1 MFCVSVCLVP
11 ERERKRDIKGEGGV
25 ETGKEE
31 EREKVVVN
39 NPTVSWKKKKTIPQS
54 PTTCNCKL
62 PHLLVFP
69 PSWSSPWFPPKDCSD
84 HTYSQT
90 DWVCCLLQQGEHS
103 PRGTVEEAHCEGV
116 RDDLS

>member
-62 PHLLVFP
+62 
-69 PSWSSPWFPPKDCSD
+69 SIYSSFLPAGIVHGFHPK
-84 HTYSQT
+84 TAVITPAVKQT
-90 DWVCCLLQQGEHS
+90 GFVAYCNKNTHPGE
-103 PRGTVEEAHCEGV
+103 P
-116 RDDLS
+116 

>member
-39 NPTVSWKKKKTIPQS
+39 NPTVSWKKKKKNN
-54 PTTCNCKL
+54 PTVSYNLQLQTF
-62 PHLLVFP
+62 HLLVFP
-69 PSWSSPWFPPKDCSD
+69 PSWNSPWFPPKDCSD
-84 HTYSQT
+84 HTCSQT
-90 DWVCCLLQQGEHS
+90 DWVCCLLQQEYS
-103 PRGTVEEAHCEGV
+103 PRGTVEEAHCKGV

>member
-39 NPTVSWKKKKTIPQS
+39 NPTVSWKKKKKQS
-54 PTTCNCKL
+54 
-62 PHLLVFP
+62 H
-69 PSWSSPWFPPKDCSD
+69 S
-84 HTYSQT
+84 
-90 DWVCCLLQQGEHS
+90 LLQ
-103 PRGTVEEAHCEGV
+103 PAIANFPFTR
-116 RDDLS
+116 LSSQLE